1 MNIPNTNK
9 RAGWNKCAGE
19 NFFPKSINVQTKI
32 RPCRGDFF
40 LKINKRACMS
50 IRYTRVLHILSK
62 TWPIVIAWNLT
73 IGTIIIET
81 HPLFYFLSFVPY
93 FFSAQNMDHLLL
105 FMDLSLEWLFLS
117 FEFRKISQP
126 SGQNI
131 LLSWGHKL
139 ELKFSRVTFS
149 DAFWED

>member
-1 MNIPNTNK
+1 MLGTSNAWLTSHLAWWTSKPAYYRRYHWFKICFRCLPDGAAVQKLALFLPTTTIIPIT
-9 RAGWNKCAGE
+9 W
-19 NFFPKSINVQTKI
+19 S
-32 RPCRGDFF
+32 
-40 LKINKRACMS
+40 L
-50 IRYTRVLHILSK
+50 LHILGK
-62 TWPIVIAWNLT
+62 TWPILIAWNLT

-131 LLSWGHKL
+131 LLSW
-139 ELKFSRVTFS
+139 VIN
-149 DAFWED
+149 

>member
-1 MNIPNTNK
+1 MHGDPGHSLWHRK
-9 RAGWNKCAGE
+9 WHLWQ
-19 NFFPKSINVQTKI
+19 PKWYCSDAVLWCVQ
-32 RPCRGDFF
+32 RFFF
-40 LKINKRACMS
+40 LKE
-50 IRYTRVLHILSK
+50 TLLHILSK
-62 TWPIVIAWNLT
+62 TWPILIAWNLT

>member
-1 MNIPNTNK
+1 MGILGIVFDIGSDTFGNPSDTVVMQYC
-9 RAGWNKCAGE
+9 GV
-19 NFFPKSINVQTKI
+19 S
-32 RPCRGDFF
+32 RGFFF
-40 LKINKRACMS
+40 LKE
-50 IRYTRVLHILSK
+50 TLLHILSK
-62 TWPIVIAWNLT
+62 TWPLVIAWNLT